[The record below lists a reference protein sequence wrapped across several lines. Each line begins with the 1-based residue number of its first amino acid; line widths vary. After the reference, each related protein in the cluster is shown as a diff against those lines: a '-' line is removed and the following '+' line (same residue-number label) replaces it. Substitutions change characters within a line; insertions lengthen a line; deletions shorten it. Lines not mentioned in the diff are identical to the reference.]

1 MGNFYIA
8 EVTSVRPRFGARV
21 HEVPRGIF
29 CRTLQRHGASCCTEL
44 SAPTDPVYGLAPGC
58 WPYSQHPWTLAQRE
72 PVRVGSVPSY
82 PKPDPIQRTVCPA
95 RLPQA
100 MRCVTEAAIVR
111 ANSGSL
117 SRNGSYP
124 VAIAA
129 SLPASRYPSWR
140 SLPMTHRTDLLE
152 HCRHVS
158 IAGRLDLD
166 KARPEALVGAI
177 KIDLLTA
184 RPVSAASGVPGS
196 APLIKRRGGLPLPR
210 LGCQATLS

>member
-1 MGNFYIA
+1 M
-8 EVTSVRPRFGARV
+8 V
-21 HEVPRGIF
+21 
-29 CRTLQRHGASCCTEL
+29 C
-44 SAPTDPVYGLAPGC
+44 
-58 WPYSQHPWTLAQRE
+58 SQHPWTLAQRD
-72 PVRVGSVPSY
+72 PVCAGSAPSY
-82 PKPDPIQRTVCPA
+82 PKPDSIRRTVCPA
-95 RLPQA
+95 RSPQA
-100 MRCVTEAAIVR
+100 MRCVTEAAVVR

-166 KARPEALVGAI
+166 KARLEALGRC
-177 KIDLLTA
+177 DQDRLLTA